1 MEAVLQFLRMS
12 PFAEYNVGIGFVALI
27 FGIFWFVVYN
37 VYVLWDIN
45 DIGKYHRT
53 IEVLPVSI
61 SQTYYMIEVRWLFKM
76 FMWSSVFALLCCGQN
91 VCYLLSAICF
101 GIMTCNPSVNGGNVY
116 FIPHVIGAI
125 SGTVLALI
133 GVGVTFGGWGIVLA
147 AAVVIPIMWFVTRK
161 EENVIY
167 FVEMNSYILLF
178 AGLLFGILAKLQ

>member
-1 MEAVLQFLRMS
+1 M
-12 PFAEYNVGIGFVALI
+12 
-27 FGIFWFVVYN
+27 
-37 VYVLWDIN
+37 
-45 DIGKYHRT
+45 
-53 IEVLPVSI
+53 
-61 SQTYYMIEVRWLFKM
+61 
-76 FMWSSVFALLCCGQN
+76 
-91 VCYLLSAICF
+91 
-101 GIMTCNPSVNGGNVY
+101 Y
-116 FIPHVIGAI
+116 FTPHVIGAI